1 MLLLLFST
9 VTLGSDARSSRRLSF
24 RPPAMA
30 RRGRR
35 IAGVYWT
42 AEELALLEDDSPHD
56 SPQAKESPKKRA
68 RKSTSTS
75 STPQDAPLPTGDCEV
90 PAKSQSSSAN
100 PKRSAKSTEV
110 AEAAADATA
119 AKLVKRLTAATAAQ
133 ARPTRGAAAVQ
144 PAGRRR
150 VTPTFGQVLRRQLW
164 RWRPKGW
171 GFFLGLVISALFLS
185 SNTGLVYQLSRAVSL
200 VNDSASGVAAA
211 VVDIA
216 SQTVNA
222 SAAALG
228 AVASGTTLAR
238 TLWDGVDLANAT
250 LARRHGRVL
259 GDGVQDIEVWLDNF
273 SSIEVAPEVPQKYRG
288 PLYALSPR
296 RSFVEE
302 SGDWIDLTK
311 GAFWTWRSRARQGP
325 GGTAMA
331 VELVI
336 VRFEPIWSNPT
347 WTTFNYPLTDSKPIA
362 RALSEHI
369 AAMEPV
375 AVEETQ
381 ISDDVIDAAQYPSG
395 KRSFFVGLFW
405 LAACATAGAAGV
417 RAQRWFDGR
426 ASKPEADLQAMP
438 DLASIFLTRLPQ
450 EFASMPAIT
459 NVDESWLFA
468 DGHQEGAV
476 SLSQQ

>member
-1 MLLLLFST
+1 MFLLSFST
-9 VTLGSDARSSRRLSF
+9 VILGSDARSSRRLSF

-42 AEELALLEDDSPHD
+42 AEELALLEDDN
-56 SPQAKESPKKRA
+56 PQASPKKRA

-75 STPQDAPLPTGDCEV
+75 STPQDAPLPTGDCEE
-90 PAKSQSSSAN
+90 PAKSRSSSAN
-100 PKRSAKSTEV
+100 PKRSAKSAEV
-110 AEAAADATA
+110 DEAAADAAA
-119 AKLVKRLTAATAAQ
+119 AKLVKHLTAATAAQ

-150 VTPTFGQVLRRQLW
+150 VTPTFGQLLRRQLW
-164 RWRPKGW
+164 RWRPRGW
-171 GFFLGLVISALFLS
+171 GFFLGIVISTMFLS
-185 SNTGLVYQLSRAVSL
+185 CNTGLVYQLSRAVSL
-200 VNDSASGVAAA
+200 VNDSASGVASA

-222 SAAALG
+222 SVAALG
-228 AVASGTTLAR
+228 AAASGSSLAR
-238 TLWDGVDLANAT
+238 TMWDGVDLANAT

-259 GDGVQDIEVWLDNF
+259 VDGVQDIEVWLDNF
-273 SSIEVAPEVPQKYRG
+273 SSIEVAPEVPHKYRG

-325 GGTAMA
+325 CGTAMA

-336 VRFEPIWSNPT
+336 VRFEPIWSNPA

-426 ASKPEADLQAMP
+426 APKPEADLQAMP
-438 DLASIFLTRLPQ
+438 DLAPIFLTRLPQ

-468 DGHQEGAV
+468 DGNQDGAV
-476 SLSQQ
+476 SLSQL